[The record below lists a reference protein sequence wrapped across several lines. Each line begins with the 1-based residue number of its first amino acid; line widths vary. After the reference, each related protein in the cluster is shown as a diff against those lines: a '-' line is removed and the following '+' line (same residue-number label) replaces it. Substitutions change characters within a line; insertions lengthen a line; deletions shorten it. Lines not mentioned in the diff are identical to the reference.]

1 MGLGRQ
7 GVGMPRVDGGQGGV
21 GTPKWMWGE
30 VWGAGTPSGD
40 VGVQPMG
47 YSSLLGSGRGVWG
60 PPRGVVGMVGCRETK
75 GSLGTPKRG
84 CRDGAKGVWGGGSKE
99 VGNGDPERGWGER
112 WGVRTP

>member
-1 MGLGRQ
+1 MGLGRR

-30 VWGAGTPSGD
+30 VWGAETPSGD

-60 PPRGVVGMVGCRETK
+60 PPRGVWGWWGAGRPKGAWGPHRGAVGMEPKGCGEVGAKRWAM
-75 GSLGTPKRG
+75 GTPKG
-84 CRDGAKGVWGGGSKE
+84 GVGRDGG
-99 VGNGDPERGWGER
+99 
-112 WGVRTP
+112 